1 MNLTDIMRMQ
11 SLMKRSSLLKK
22 SLAAFSLFLIFS
34 CKTQQTANNSDG
46 DETPEVV
53 EPEIP
58 SEQKVEELDTTKP
71 AEVTPEELPDTVA
84 IEKEVLKNEP
94 PIDVAEFRAAWIA
107 TVANINWPSRSGLP
121 TAQQQQEAI
130 KLLDFLANHNYNAV
144 IFQVRPQADALYESE
159 LEPWSY
165 FLTGQQG
172 KAPDPYYDPLN
183 FWIKEAHQRGMEL
196 HVWLNPY
203 RAYHTTGGEIGAAS
217 VVKTNPEMVV
227 KLQNGMYWMDPS
239 REDVQDRT
247 AAVVQDLVQRYDV
260 DGIHFDDYFY
270 PYDSYNGGKDFP
282 DDQSWNAYK
291 NSGGKLSR
299 GDWRRKNVDDFIE
312 RVAKMIK
319 NEKRFVKF
327 GISPFGIWRPGYPQ
341 SIAGY
346 DQYEKLYADAKKWLN
361 EGWVDYLTPQ
371 LYWKTAQTAQSFPV
385 LLNWW
390 QEENTQNRHI
400 WPGINAGLIKEE
412 GYENELF
419 NQLMITR
426 GMLSKDAGAVLWDL
440 KTLMNDKEAEKALA
454 ENYFRK
460 PALVPASPWMDDK
473 APKSPEV
480 STNLDANTLR
490 ISWTHPNPNEVFK
503 WVLYFQYE
511 GSKWDFKIL
520 NADQFS
526 ALKTTLSYLVGEK
539 KVKLS
544 KIGITAVDRTGNQSD
559 FKEIILE

>member
-1 MNLTDIMRMQ
+1 MRQ
-11 SLMKRSSLLKK
+11 HLFFKRSYI
-22 SLAAFSLFLIFS
+22 FIVCFLIISS
-34 CKTQQTANNSDG
+34 CKTQQKVQNSESENKPEAV
-46 DETPEVV
+46 ET
-53 EPEIP
+53 EIP
-58 SEQKVEELDTTKP
+58 VEDKTDGINTTTP
-71 AEVTPEELPDTVA
+71 AEVNSEELPDTVEV
-84 IEKEVLKNEP
+84 EKEILKNES

-130 KLLDFLANHNYNAV
+130 KLLDFLSNHNYNAV
-144 IFQVRPQADALYESE
+144 IFQVRPQADALYQSD

-165 FLTGQQG
+165 FLNGTQG
-172 KAPDPYYDPLN
+172 KAPQPYYDPLN
-183 FWIKEAHQRGMEL
+183 FWINEAHKRGMEL

-203 RAYHTTGGEIGAAS
+203 RAYHTTGGEISDAS
-217 VVKTNPEMVV
+217 IVKTNPEMVV
-227 KLQNGMYWMDPS
+227 KLQNGMYWMDPA
-239 REDVQDRT
+239 RKDVQDRT
-247 AAVVQDLVQRYDV
+247 SAVVEDLVNRYDI

-282 DDQSWNAYK
+282 DDKSWNFYK
-291 NSGGKLSR
+291 TEGGKLSR

-312 RVAKMIK
+312 RVAKLVK
-319 NEKRFVKF
+319 KEKDFVKF

-341 SIAGY
+341 SIVGY

-371 LYWKTAQTAQSFPV
+371 LYWKTDQTPQSFPV

-390 QEENTQNRHI
+390 KEENTKNRHV
-400 WPGINAGLIKEE
+400 WPGINAGLIEE
-412 GYENELF
+412 EVYENELF
-419 NQLMITR
+419 NQIMITR
-426 GMLSKDAGAVLWDL
+426 GMLAKDPGAVLWNL
-440 KTLMNDKEAEKALA
+440 KALMNNKEAEKALA

-460 PALVPASPWMDDK
+460 PALIPASPWIDDK

-480 STNLDANTLR
+480 LTNLDGNTLR
-490 ISWTHPNPNEVFK
+490 ISWQHPDENDVFK

-520 NADQFS
+520 NNDQLS
-526 ALKTTLSYLVGEK
+526 ELKTTLSYLVGQK

>member
-1 MNLTDIMRMQ
+1 
-11 SLMKRSSLLKK
+11 MKTRKPYSAAVLAIFSLL
-22 SLAAFSLFLIFS
+22 LFS
-34 CKTQQTANNSDG
+34 CKTQQTVQTSQPENQ
-46 DETPEVV
+46 PEVV
-53 EPEIP
+53 ETQIPEAEKETEVDI
-58 SEQKVEELDTTKP
+58 TIP
-71 AEVTPEELPDTVA
+71 AEVSPEELP
-84 IEKEVLKNEP
+84 KEVEVEEEILKSEP

-121 TAQQQQEAI
+121 TAQQQSEAI

-144 IFQVRPQADALYESE
+144 IFQVRPQADALYQSDIES
-159 LEPWSY
+159 WSY
-165 FLTGQQG
+165 YITGQQG
-172 KAPDPYYDPLN
+172 KAPQPFYDPLT
-183 FWIKEAHQRGMEL
+183 FWINEAHKRGMEL

-203 RAYHTTGGEIGAAS
+203 RAYHTTGGEISEAS
-217 VVKTNPEMVV
+217 VVKKNPEMVV
-227 KLQNGMYWMDPS
+227 KLQNGMYWMDPA
-239 REDVQDRT
+239 RKDVQDRT
-247 AAVVQDLVQRYDV
+247 AAVVEDLVNRYDI

-282 DDQSWNAYK
+282 DDQSWNSYK
-291 NSGGKLSR
+291 AEGGKLSR

-312 RVAKMIK
+312 RVAKLVK
-319 NEKRFVKF
+319 KEKDFVKF

-371 LYWKTAQTAQSFPV
+371 LYWKTNQTPQSFPV

-390 QEENTQNRHI
+390 EEENTKNRHV
-400 WPGINAGLIKEE
+400 WPGINAGLIEEE

-419 NQLMITR
+419 NQILITR
-426 GMLSKDAGAVLWDL
+426 GMLAKDPGAVLWNL
-440 KTLMNDKEAEKALA
+440 KALMNNKEAEKALA

-460 PALVPASPWMDDK
+460 PALVPPSPWMDNK
-473 APKSPEV
+473 APKSPEIL
-480 STNLDANTLR
+480 TNIDGNTLR
-490 ISWTHPNPNEVFK
+490 ISWEHPDQNDVFR

-520 NADQFS
+520 NNDQLS
-526 ALKTTLSYLVGEK
+526 ELKTTLSYLVGEK

-559 FKEIILE
+559 FKKIILE

>member
-1 MNLTDIMRMQ
+1 
-11 SLMKRSSLLKK
+11 MKTRKPYSAAVLATFSLL
-22 SLAAFSLFLIFS
+22 LFS
-34 CKTQQTANNSDG
+34 CKTQQTVQTSQPENQ
-46 DETPEVV
+46 PEVV
-53 EPEIP
+53 ETQIP
-58 SEQKVEELDTTKP
+58 DADKETEVDTTIP
-71 AEVTPEELPDTVA
+71 AEVSPEELP
-84 IEKEVLKNEP
+84 KEVEVEEEIIKSEP

-121 TAQQQQEAI
+121 TAQQQSEAI

-144 IFQVRPQADALYESE
+144 IFQVRPQADALYQSDIES
-159 LEPWSY
+159 WSY
-165 FLTGQQG
+165 YITGQQG
-172 KAPDPYYDPLN
+172 KAPQPFYDPLT
-183 FWIKEAHQRGMEL
+183 FWINEAHKRGMEL

-203 RAYHTTGGEIGAAS
+203 RAYHTTGGEISEAS
-217 VVKTNPEMVV
+217 VVKKNPEMVV
-227 KLQNGMYWMDPS
+227 KLQNGMYWMDPA
-239 REDVQDRT
+239 RKDVQDRT
-247 AAVVQDLVQRYDV
+247 AAVVEDLVQRYDV

-282 DDQSWNAYK
+282 DDQSWNSYK
-291 NSGGKLSR
+291 AEGGKLSR

-312 RVAKMIK
+312 RVAKLVK
-319 NEKRFVKF
+319 KEKDFVKF

-371 LYWKTAQTAQSFPV
+371 LYWKTDQTPQSFPV

-390 QEENTQNRHI
+390 EEENTKNRHV
-400 WPGINAGLIKEE
+400 WPGINAGLIEEE

-419 NQLMITR
+419 NQILITR
-426 GMLSKDAGAVLWDL
+426 GMLAKDPGAVLWNL
-440 KTLMNDKEAEKALA
+440 KALMNNKEAEKALA

-460 PALVPASPWMDDK
+460 PALVPPSPWMDNK
-473 APKSPEV
+473 APKSPEIL
-480 STNLDANTLR
+480 TNIDGNTLR
-490 ISWTHPNPNEVFK
+490 ISWEHPDENDVFR

-520 NADQFS
+520 NNDQLS
-526 ALKTTLSYLVGEK
+526 ELKTTLSYLVGEK

>member
-1 MNLTDIMRMQ
+1 MRQ
-11 SLMKRSSLLKK
+11 HSVMKRPYLPKCNLLIW
-22 SLAAFSLFLIFS
+22 SAFFLFS
-34 CKTQQTANNSDG
+34 CKTQQTVQTSQPENQ
-46 DETPEVV
+46 PEVV
-53 EPEIP
+53 ETQIP
-58 SEQKVEELDTTKP
+58 DEENKTEVDTTIP
-71 AEVTPEELPDTVA
+71 AEVSPEELP
-84 IEKEVLKNEP
+84 KEVEVEEEIIKSEP

-121 TAQQQQEAI
+121 SAQQQREAI

-144 IFQVRPQADALYESE
+144 IFQVRPQADALYQSDIES
-159 LEPWSY
+159 WSY
-165 FLTGQQG
+165 YITGQQG
-172 KAPDPYYDPLN
+172 KAPQPFYDPLT
-183 FWIKEAHQRGMEL
+183 FWINETHKRGMEL

-203 RAYHTTGGEIGAAS
+203 RAYHTTGGEISEAS
-217 VVKTNPEMVV
+217 VVKKNPEMVV
-227 KLQNGMYWMDPS
+227 KLQNGMYWMDPA
-239 REDVQDRT
+239 RKDVQDRT
-247 AAVVQDLVQRYDV
+247 ATVVEDLVKRYDI

-291 NSGGKLSR
+291 TEGGKLSR

-312 RVAKMIK
+312 RVAKLVK
-319 NEKRFVKF
+319 KEKSFVKF

-371 LYWKTAQTAQSFPV
+371 LYWKTDQTPQSFPV

-390 QEENTQNRHI
+390 EEENTKNRHV
-400 WPGINAGLIKEE
+400 WPGINAGLIEEE

-419 NQLMITR
+419 NQILITR
-426 GMLSKDAGAVLWDL
+426 GMLAKDPGAVLWNL
-440 KTLMNDKEAEKALA
+440 KALMDNKEAEKALA

-460 PALVPASPWMDDK
+460 PAIVPPSPWMDNK
-473 APKSPEV
+473 APKSPEIL
-480 STNLDANTLR
+480 TNLDANTLR
-490 ISWTHPNPNEVFK
+490 ISWEHPDENDVFR

-520 NADQFS
+520 NNDQLS
-526 ALKTTLSYLVGEK
+526 ELKTTLSYLVGEK

>member
-1 MNLTDIMRMQ
+1 
-11 SLMKRSSLLKK
+11 MKTRKPYSAAVLATFSLL
-22 SLAAFSLFLIFS
+22 LFS
-34 CKTQQTANNSDG
+34 CKTQQTVQTSQPENQ
-46 DETPEVV
+46 PEVV
-53 EPEIP
+53 ETQIP
-58 SEQKVEELDTTKP
+58 KEDKETEVDTTIP
-71 AEVTPEELPDTVA
+71 AEVSPEELPKKV
-84 IEKEVLKNEP
+84 EVEEEILKSEP

-107 TVANINWPSRSGLP
+107 TVANINWPSRSGLS
-121 TAQQQQEAI
+121 TAQQQSEAI

-144 IFQVRPQADALYESE
+144 IFQVRPQADALYQSDIES
-159 LEPWSY
+159 WSY
-165 FLTGQQG
+165 YITGQQG
-172 KAPDPYYDPLN
+172 KAPQPFYDPLT
-183 FWIKEAHQRGMEL
+183 FWINEAHKRGMEL

-203 RAYHTTGGEIGAAS
+203 RAYHTTGGEISEAS
-217 VVKTNPEMVV
+217 VVKENPEMVV
-227 KLQNGMYWMDPS
+227 KLQNGMYWMDPA
-239 REDVQDRT
+239 RKDVQDRT
-247 AAVVQDLVQRYDV
+247 AAVVEDLVQRYDV

-282 DDQSWNAYK
+282 DDQSWNSYK
-291 NSGGKLSR
+291 AEGGKLSR

-312 RVAKMIK
+312 RVAKLVK
-319 NEKRFVKF
+319 KEKDFVKF

-371 LYWKTAQTAQSFPV
+371 LYWKTDQTPQSFPV

-390 QEENTQNRHI
+390 EEENTKNRHV
-400 WPGINAGLIKEE
+400 WPGINAGLIEEE

-419 NQLMITR
+419 NQILITR
-426 GMLSKDAGAVLWDL
+426 GMLAKDPGAVLWNL
-440 KTLMNDKEAEKALA
+440 KALMNDKEAEKALA

-460 PALVPASPWMDDK
+460 PALVPPSPWMDNK

-480 STNLDANTLR
+480 STNLDGNTLR
-490 ISWTHPNPNEVFK
+490 ISWEHPSENDVFR

-520 NADQFS
+520 NNDQLS
-526 ALKTTLSYLVGEK
+526 ELKTTLSYLVGEK

>member
-1 MNLTDIMRMQ
+1 
-11 SLMKRSSLLKK
+11 MKTRKPYSAAVLALFSLL
-22 SLAAFSLFLIFS
+22 LFS
-34 CKTQQTANNSDG
+34 CKTQQTVQTSKPENQ
-46 DETPEVV
+46 TEVV
-53 EPEIP
+53 ETQIPE
-58 SEQKVEELDTTKP
+58 EENKTEVDTTIP
-71 AEVTPEELPDTVA
+71 AEVSPEELP
-84 IEKEVLKNEP
+84 KEVEVEEEIIKSEP

-121 TAQQQQEAI
+121 TAQQQSEAI

-144 IFQVRPQADALYESE
+144 IFQVRPQADALYQSDIES
-159 LEPWSY
+159 WSY
-165 FLTGQQG
+165 YITGQQG
-172 KAPDPYYDPLN
+172 KAPQPFYDPLT
-183 FWIKEAHQRGMEL
+183 FWINEAHKRGMEL

-203 RAYHTTGGEIGAAS
+203 RAYHTTGGEISEAS
-217 VVKTNPEMVV
+217 VVKENPEMVV
-227 KLQNGMYWMDPS
+227 KLQNGMYWMDPA
-239 REDVQDRT
+239 RKDVQDRT
-247 AAVVQDLVQRYDV
+247 ATVVEDLVKRYDI

-291 NSGGKLSR
+291 TEGGKLSR

-312 RVAKMIK
+312 RVAKLVK
-319 NEKRFVKF
+319 KEKSFVKF

-371 LYWKTAQTAQSFPV
+371 LYWKTDQTPQSFPV

-390 QEENTQNRHI
+390 EEENTKNRHV
-400 WPGINAGLIKEE
+400 WPGINAGLIEEE

-419 NQLMITR
+419 NQILITR
-426 GMLSKDAGAVLWDL
+426 GMLAKDPGAVLWNL
-440 KTLMNDKEAEKALA
+440 KALMNNKEAEKALA

-460 PALVPASPWMDDK
+460 PALVPPSPWMDNK
-473 APKSPEV
+473 APKSPEIL
-480 STNLDANTLR
+480 TNIDGNTLR
-490 ISWTHPNPNEVFK
+490 ISWEHPDENDVFR
-503 WVLYFQYE
+503 WVIYFQYE

-520 NADQFS
+520 NNDQLS
-526 ALKTTLSYLVGEK
+526 ELKTTLSYLVGEK

>member
-1 MNLTDIMRMQ
+1 
-11 SLMKRSSLLKK
+11 MKRSSLLKN

-34 CKTQQTANNSDG
+34 CKTQQTAQPSKPQNQ
-46 DETPEVV
+46 PEVV
-53 EPEIP
+53 ETQIP
-58 SEQKVEELDTTKP
+58 KEEKEAEVDTTKP
-71 AEVTPEELPDTVA
+71 AEVTPEELPDTVEV
-84 IEKEVLKNEP
+84 EKEVLKNEP

-144 IFQVRPQADALYESE
+144 IFQVRPQADALYQSDIES
-159 LEPWSY
+159 WSY

-172 KAPDPYYDPLN
+172 KAPQPFYDPLT
-183 FWIKEAHQRGMEL
+183 FWINEAHQRGMEL

-203 RAYHTTGGEIGAAS
+203 RAYHTTGGEISEAS
-217 VVKTNPEMVV
+217 VVKTNPEMVL
-227 KLQNGMYWMDPS
+227 KLQNGMYWMDPA
-239 REDVQDRT
+239 RKDVQDRT
-247 AAVVQDLVQRYDV
+247 AAVVEDLVQRYDV

-291 NSGGKLSR
+291 TAGGKLSR

-312 RVAKMIK
+312 RVAKLVK
-319 NEKRFVKF
+319 KEKDFVKF

-371 LYWKTAQTAQSFPV
+371 LYWKTDQTAQSFPV

-390 QEENTQNRHI
+390 EEENTKNRHL

-419 NQLMITR
+419 NQILITR
-426 GMLSKDAGAVLWDL
+426 GMLAKDAGAVLWDL
-440 KTLMNDKEAEKALA
+440 KALINDKEAEKALA

-460 PALVPASPWMDDK
+460 PALVPPSPWIDNK
-473 APKSPEV
+473 APKLPEV
-480 STNLDANTLR
+480 STNLDVNTLR
-490 ISWTHPNPNEVFK
+490 ISWEHPNENDVFR

-520 NADQFS
+520 NNDQLS
-526 ALKTTLSYLVGEK
+526 ELKTTLSYLVGEK

-559 FKEIILE
+559 FNEIILE

>member
-1 MNLTDIMRMQ
+1 
-11 SLMKRSSLLKK
+11 MKTRKPYSAAVLALFSLL
-22 SLAAFSLFLIFS
+22 LFS
-34 CKTQQTANNSDG
+34 CKTQQTVQTSQPENQ
-46 DETPEVV
+46 PEVV
-53 EPEIP
+53 ETQIPEADN
-58 SEQKVEELDTTKP
+58 ETEVDTTIP
-71 AEVTPEELPDTVA
+71 AEVSPEELP
-84 IEKEVLKNEP
+84 KEVEVEEEIIKSEP

-121 TAQQQQEAI
+121 TAQQQSEAI

-144 IFQVRPQADALYESE
+144 IFQVRPQADALYQSDIES
-159 LEPWSY
+159 WSY
-165 FLTGQQG
+165 YITGQQG
-172 KAPDPYYDPLN
+172 KAPQPFYDPLT
-183 FWIKEAHQRGMEL
+183 FWINEAHKRGMEL

-203 RAYHTTGGEIGAAS
+203 RAYHTTGGEISEAS
-217 VVKTNPEMVV
+217 VVKKNPEMVV
-227 KLQNGMYWMDPS
+227 KLQNGMYWMDPA
-239 REDVQDRT
+239 RKDVQDRT
-247 AAVVQDLVQRYDV
+247 ATVVEDLVKRYDV

-282 DDQSWNAYK
+282 DDLSWNAYK
-291 NSGGKLSR
+291 TEGGKLSR

-312 RVAKMIK
+312 RVAKLVK
-319 NEKRFVKF
+319 KEKDFVKF

-371 LYWKTAQTAQSFPV
+371 LYWKTDQTPQSFPV

-390 QEENTQNRHI
+390 EEENTKNRHV
-400 WPGINAGLIKEE
+400 WPGINAGLIEEE

-419 NQLMITR
+419 NQILITR
-426 GMLSKDAGAVLWDL
+426 GMLAKDPGAVLWNL
-440 KTLMNDKEAEKALA
+440 KALMDNKEAEKALA

-460 PALVPASPWMDDK
+460 PALVPPSPWMDNK
-473 APKSPEV
+473 APKSPEIL
-480 STNLDANTLR
+480 TNLDGNTLR
-490 ISWTHPNPNEVFK
+490 ISWEHPDENDVFR

-520 NADQFS
+520 NNDQLS
-526 ALKTTLSYLVGEK
+526 ELKTTLSYLVGEK

>member
-1 MNLTDIMRMQ
+1 M
-11 SLMKRSSLLKK
+11 
-22 SLAAFSLFLIFS
+22 
-34 CKTQQTANNSDG
+34 
-46 DETPEVV
+46 ET
-53 EPEIP
+53 EIP
-58 SEQKVEELDTTKP
+58 VEDKTDEIDTTTP
-71 AEVTPEELPDTVA
+71 AEVNSEELPDTVEV
-84 IEKEVLKNEP
+84 EKEILKNEP

-107 TVANINWPSRSGLP
+107 TVANINWPSRSGLSSG
-121 TAQQQQEAI
+121 QQQQEAI
-130 KLLDFLANHNYNAV
+130 KLLDFLSNHNYNAV
-144 IFQVRPQADALYESE
+144 IFQVRPQADALYQSD

-165 FLTGQQG
+165 FLSGTQG
-172 KAPDPYYDPLN
+172 KAPEPYYDPLN
-183 FWIKEAHQRGMEL
+183 FWINEAHKRGMEL

-203 RAYHTTGGEIGAAS
+203 RAYHTTGGEISEAS
-217 VVKTNPEMVV
+217 IVKTNPEMVV
-227 KLQNGMYWMDPS
+227 KLQNGMYWMDPA
-239 REDVQDRT
+239 RKDVQDRT
-247 AAVVQDLVQRYDV
+247 SAVVEDLVNRYDI

-282 DDQSWNAYK
+282 DDKSWNAYK
-291 NSGGKLSR
+291 TEGGKLNR

-312 RVAKMIK
+312 RVAKLVK
-319 NEKRFVKF
+319 KEKDFVKF

-371 LYWKTAQTAQSFPV
+371 LYWKTDQTPQSFPV

-390 QEENTQNRHI
+390 EDENTKNRHV
-400 WPGINAGLIKEE
+400 WPGINAGLIEEE

-419 NQLMITR
+419 NQIMITR
-426 GMLSKDAGAVLWDL
+426 GMLAKDPGGVLWNL
-440 KTLMNDKEAEKALA
+440 KALMNNKEAEKALA

-460 PALVPASPWMDDK
+460 PALVPASPWIDDK

-480 STNLDANTLR
+480 LTNLDGNTLR
-490 ISWTHPNPNEVFK
+490 ISWQHPDENDVFR

-520 NADQFS
+520 NNDQLS
-526 ALKTTLSYLVGEK
+526 ELKTTLSYLVGQK

>member
-1 MNLTDIMRMQ
+1 
-11 SLMKRSSLLKK
+11 MKRPYLLRSSLFIWSVL
-22 SLAAFSLFLIFS
+22 LLFS
-34 CKTQQTANNSDG
+34 CKSQQTVQTSAPENQ
-46 DETPEVV
+46 PEVV
-53 EPEIP
+53 ETQIPEADN
-58 SEQKVEELDTTKP
+58 ETEVDTTIP
-71 AEVTPEELPDTVA
+71 AEVSPEELP
-84 IEKEVLKNEP
+84 KEVEVEEEIIKSEP

-121 TAQQQQEAI
+121 TAQQQSEAI

-144 IFQVRPQADALYESE
+144 IFQVRPQADALYQSDIES
-159 LEPWSY
+159 WSY
-165 FLTGQQG
+165 YITGQQG
-172 KAPDPYYDPLN
+172 KAPQPFYDPLT
-183 FWIKEAHQRGMEL
+183 FWINEAHKRGMEL

-203 RAYHTTGGEIGAAS
+203 RAYHTTGGEISEAS
-217 VVKTNPEMVV
+217 VVKENPEMVV
-227 KLQNGMYWMDPS
+227 KLQNGMYWMDPA
-239 REDVQDRT
+239 RKDVQDRT
-247 AAVVQDLVQRYDV
+247 ATVVEDLVKRYDI

-291 NSGGKLSR
+291 AEGGKLSR

-312 RVAKMIK
+312 RVAKLVK
-319 NEKRFVKF
+319 KEKDFVKF

-371 LYWKTAQTAQSFPV
+371 LYWKTDQTPQSFPV

-390 QEENTQNRHI
+390 EEENTKNRHV
-400 WPGINAGLIKEE
+400 WPGINAGLIEEE

-419 NQLMITR
+419 NQILITR
-426 GMLSKDAGAVLWDL
+426 GMLAKDPGAVLWNL
-440 KTLMNDKEAEKALA
+440 KALMNNKEAEKALA

-460 PALVPASPWMDDK
+460 PALVPPSPWMDNK

-480 STNLDANTLR
+480 LTNLDGNTLR
-490 ISWTHPNPNEVFK
+490 ISWQHPDENDVFR

-520 NADQFS
+520 NNDQLS
-526 ALKTTLSYLVGEK
+526 ELKTTLSYLVGEK

>member
-1 MNLTDIMRMQ
+1 
-11 SLMKRSSLLKK
+11 MKTRKPYSAAVLATFSLL
-22 SLAAFSLFLIFS
+22 LFS
-34 CKTQQTANNSDG
+34 CKTQQTVQTSQPENQ
-46 DETPEVV
+46 PEVV
-53 EPEIP
+53 ETQIPEADK
-58 SEQKVEELDTTKP
+58 ETEVDTTIP
-71 AEVTPEELPDTVA
+71 AEVSPEELP
-84 IEKEVLKNEP
+84 KEVEIEEEIIKSEP

-121 TAQQQQEAI
+121 TAQQQSEAI

-144 IFQVRPQADALYESE
+144 IFQVRPQADALYQSDIES
-159 LEPWSY
+159 WSY
-165 FLTGQQG
+165 YITGQQG
-172 KAPDPYYDPLN
+172 KAPQPFYDPLT
-183 FWIKEAHQRGMEL
+183 FWINEAHKRGMEL

-203 RAYHTTGGEIGAAS
+203 RAYHTTGGEISEAS
-217 VVKTNPEMVV
+217 VVKKNPEMVV
-227 KLQNGMYWMDPS
+227 ELQNGMYWMDPA
-239 REDVQDRT
+239 RKDVQDRT
-247 AAVVQDLVQRYDV
+247 ATVVEDLVKRYDV

-270 PYDSYNGGKDFP
+270 PYDSYNGDKDFP

-291 NSGGKLSR
+291 TEGGKLSR

-312 RVAKMIK
+312 RVSKLVK
-319 NEKRFVKF
+319 KEKDFVKF

-371 LYWKTAQTAQSFPV
+371 LYWKTDQTPQSFPV

-390 QEENTQNRHI
+390 EEENTRNRHV
-400 WPGINAGLIKEE
+400 WPGINAGLIEEE

-419 NQLMITR
+419 NQILITR
-426 GMLSKDAGAVLWDL
+426 GMLAKDPGAVLWNL
-440 KTLMNDKEAEKALA
+440 KALMNDKEAEKALA

-460 PALVPASPWMDDK
+460 PALVPPSPWMDNK
-473 APKSPEV
+473 APKSPEIL
-480 STNLDANTLR
+480 TNLDGNTLR
-490 ISWTHPNPNEVFK
+490 ISWEHPDENDVFR

-520 NADQFS
+520 NNDQLS
-526 ALKTTLSYLVGEK
+526 ELKTTLSYLVGEK

>member
-1 MNLTDIMRMQ
+1 
-11 SLMKRSSLLKK
+11 MKTRKPYSAAVLALFSLL
-22 SLAAFSLFLIFS
+22 LFS
-34 CKTQQTANNSDG
+34 CKTQQTVQTSQPENQ
-46 DETPEVV
+46 PEVV
-53 EPEIP
+53 ETQIPEADN
-58 SEQKVEELDTTKP
+58 ETEVDTTIP
-71 AEVTPEELPDTVA
+71 AEVSPEELP
-84 IEKEVLKNEP
+84 KEVEVEEEIIKSEP

-121 TAQQQQEAI
+121 SAQQQREAI

-144 IFQVRPQADALYESE
+144 IFQVRPQADALYQSDIES
-159 LEPWSY
+159 WSY
-165 FLTGQQG
+165 YITGQQG
-172 KAPDPYYDPLN
+172 KAPQPFYDPLT
-183 FWIKEAHQRGMEL
+183 FWINETHKRGMEL

-203 RAYHTTGGEIGAAS
+203 RAYHTTGGEISEAS
-217 VVKTNPEMVV
+217 VVKKNPEMVV
-227 KLQNGMYWMDPS
+227 KLQNGMYWMDPA
-239 REDVQDRT
+239 RKDVQDRT
-247 AAVVQDLVQRYDV
+247 AAVVEDLVQRYDV

-291 NSGGKLSR
+291 AEGGKLSR

-312 RVAKMIK
+312 RVAKLVK
-319 NEKRFVKF
+319 KEKSFVKF

-371 LYWKTAQTAQSFPV
+371 LYWKTDQTPQSFPV

-390 QEENTQNRHI
+390 EEENTKNRHV
-400 WPGINAGLIKEE
+400 WPGINAGLIEEE

-419 NQLMITR
+419 NQILITR
-426 GMLSKDAGAVLWDL
+426 GMLAKDPGAVLWNL
-440 KTLMNDKEAEKALA
+440 KALMNNKEAEKALA

-460 PALVPASPWMDDK
+460 PALVPPSPWMDNK

-480 STNLDANTLR
+480 LTNLDGNTLR
-490 ISWTHPNPNEVFK
+490 ISWEHPDENDVFR

-520 NADQFS
+520 NNDQLS
-526 ALKTTLSYLVGEK
+526 ELKTTLSYLVGEK